1 MLQNLSRVVAQD
13 KKFLNIINGRSDA
26 ALSQETIT
34 VLCPSDGRAFATIP
48 ASKADDVDR
57 AVHAARQAFEHGPWS
72 RMPAFER
79 GRLLTRL
86 GQLIRTARRRTRR
99 ARIA

>member
-13 KKFLNIINGRSDA
+13 KKFLNIINGSNVA

-48 ASKADDVDR
+48 ASKAEDVDL
-57 AVHAARQAFEHGPWS
+57 AVRAARRAFEHNPWS
-72 RMPAFER
+72 RMPAFE
-79 GRLLTRL
+79 
-86 GQLIRTARRRTRR
+86 
-99 ARIA
+99 